1 MHAVNPFL
9 PKAFNAADNQK
20 EALHREQSIMCLCRS
35 YTQIYFMMS
44 VGIKIIYPAL
54 YLKEYFTQKW
64 NLLTLKSSQDFVCFF
79 IRTGIEDF

>member
-1 MHAVNPFL
+1 
-9 PKAFNAADNQK
+9 
-20 EALHREQSIMCLCRS
+20 
-35 YTQIYFMMS
+35 MMS

-64 NLLTLKSSQDFVCFF
+64 NLLSLKSSQDFICFF